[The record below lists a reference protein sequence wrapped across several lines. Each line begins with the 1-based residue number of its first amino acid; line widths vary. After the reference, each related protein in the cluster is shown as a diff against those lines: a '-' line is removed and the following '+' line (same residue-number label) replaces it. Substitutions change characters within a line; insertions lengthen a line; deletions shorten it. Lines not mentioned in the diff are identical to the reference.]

1 VESPLAPLMLL
12 CHIDKF
18 TDDTAGFF
26 NRVSE
31 ATQRA
36 D

>member
-1 VESPLAPLMLL
+1 VESPLAPLMF
-12 CHIDKF
+12 KF